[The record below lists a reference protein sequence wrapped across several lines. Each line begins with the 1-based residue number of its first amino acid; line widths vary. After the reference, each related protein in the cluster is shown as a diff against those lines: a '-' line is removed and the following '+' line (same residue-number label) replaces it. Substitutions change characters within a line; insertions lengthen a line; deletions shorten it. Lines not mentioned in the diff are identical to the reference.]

1 MPPRVYGRGQQ
12 ALFLGPSGLPGLG
25 VLDYAGH
32 TYGGILGRAS
42 RKRCQLPGYADDKE
56 QVLTRLRRIEGQV
69 RGLQRLVDQDA
80 YCIDVLTQISA
91 VDKAL
96 KGVAVNLLDGHLR
109 HCVRDGMASGD
120 REAEAIVTEASD
132 AIARLVRA

>member
-1 MPPRVYGRGQQ
+1 V
-12 ALFLGPSGLPGLG
+12 
-25 VLDYAGH
+25 
-32 TYGGILGRAS
+32 
-42 RKRCQLPGYADDKE
+42 PGYVGDKE
-56 QVLTRLRRIEGQV
+56 QVLIRLRRVEGQV

-109 HCVRDGMASGD
+109 HCVRDGMAGGD
-120 REAEAIVTEASD
+120 WEAEAIATEATD

>member
-1 MPPRVYGRGQQ
+1 M
-12 ALFLGPSGLPGLG
+12 
-25 VLDYAGH
+25 
-32 TYGGILGRAS
+32 
-42 RKRCQLPGYADDKE
+42 PGYVGDRD
-56 QVLTRLRRIEGQV
+56 QVLTGLRRIEGQV

-109 HCVRDGMASGD
+109 HCVHDGMAASGRD
-120 REAEAIVTEASD
+120 AEAIATEATD

>member
-1 MPPRVYGRGQQ
+1 M
-12 ALFLGPSGLPGLG
+12 
-25 VLDYAGH
+25 
-32 TYGGILGRAS
+32 
-42 RKRCQLPGYADDKE
+42 PGYASDKD
-56 QVLTRLRRIEGQV
+56 QVLARLRRIEGQV
-69 RGLQRLVDQDA
+69 RGLQRLVEEDT

-96 KGVAVNLLDGHLR
+96 KGVAVNLLDAHLR
-109 HCVRDGMASGD
+109 NCVREGMASGG